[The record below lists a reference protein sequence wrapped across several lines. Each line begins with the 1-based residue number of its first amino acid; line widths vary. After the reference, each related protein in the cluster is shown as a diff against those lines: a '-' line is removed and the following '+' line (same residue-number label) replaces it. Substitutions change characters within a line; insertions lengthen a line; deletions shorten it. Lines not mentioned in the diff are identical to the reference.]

1 MEKDLETAR
10 PELKYFERMTSQ
22 DYINSR
28 VLFKIRIYF
37 LKSRNNKR
45 GFAILAILSIVSGLL
60 VPLVLQLDIPRAK
73 DIASFL
79 ALFAGA
85 LISLEASVFSFRDKY
100 RSYKKTEDQLTY
112 ELMLYQ
118 TRSEPYALKD
128 QGASEEAVFH
138 LLVSRVESL
147 IQQEREETLQKITQ
161 MSLDKIRTNQAPV

>member
-85 LISLEASVFSFRDKY
+85 LISLEASVSV
-100 RSYKKTEDQLTY
+100 EDGQ
-112 ELMLYQ
+112 EL
-118 TRSEPYALKD
+118 
-128 QGASEEAVFH
+128 
-138 LLVSRVESL
+138 
-147 IQQEREETLQKITQ
+147 I
-161 MSLDKIRTNQAPV
+161 